1 MLGCLTLFVAPSSSS
16 SPFLSFNFN
25 RLSHFHPSI
34 SLPSTTGTLISL
46 LSLLRIYLLC
56 ICLAFTF
63 LPSNLYLP
71 VKFPSI
77 HMNIHT
83 IFGLYVYLLC
93 PSPCVRALL
102 NSKFH
107 FHVKIERFLDFIC
120 SNFTSA
126 FFKFLFFEIL
136 KIGLGICI
144 NFNVV

>member
-1 MLGCLTLFVAPSSSS
+1 MLNPICSAVFLLFPISLLQLQSPLSLS
-16 SPFLSFNFN
+16 PLYISPFHYWYA
-25 RLSHFHPSI
+25 HFS
-34 SLPSTTGTLISL
+34 S

-93 PSPCVRALL
+93 PSPCLRALL
-102 NSKFH
+102 NAKFH

-126 FFKFLFFEIL
+126 FFKFLCFEIL